1 MTMAPVKWTPPLPLG
16 NPLEPSKMTV
26 WTTAKAMVRGLGRVS
41 AWAELLWVMTGR
53 PRTTMTITLHN
64 IRQEER
70 SWQ

>member
-1 MTMAPVKWTPPLPLG
+1 
-16 NPLEPSKMTV
+16 MTV
-26 WTTAKAMVRGLGRVS
+26 WTTVKAMVRGLGRVS
-41 AWAELLWVMTGR
+41 AWAELLWVMTVR